1 MAPIQ
6 NFFLAS
12 MEPYEA
18 IKRDKTVH
26 DHLFIAIRLNN
37 PVAKASSSLQV
48 NKLMLSR
55 VNHLTGMDQ
64 VTKPHARMLKHF
76 L

>member
-1 MAPIQ
+1 VAPIQ

-18 IKRDKTVH
+18 IKRDKTVR
-26 DHLFIAIRLNN
+26 DHLFKVIRLNN
-37 PVAKASSSLQV
+37 PVAKASSSQQV

-55 VNHLTGMDQ
+55 VHHLTAMDQ
-64 VTKPHARMLKHF
+64 VTKAHACMLKHF